1 LIDRRNSQKE
11 AVVFVFGPTAMIGPG
26 VAHEHVQQHEET
38 SLIKHYSYV

>member
-1 LIDRRNSQKE
+1 MIDRCNSRKE

-26 VAHEHVQQHEET
+26 VGVQQHVET